1 MSWINF
7 KDQLPPEN
15 TPVLVVME
23 KPIYQGMYTAVLRE
37 DVMYEQPSL
46 AEINEPLSHH
56 VVNYAM
62 EDYRVWHLLPEMPAD
77 D

>member
-7 KDQLPPEN
+7 KDQMPPEN

-23 KPIYQGMYTAVLRE
+23 KPIYQGMYTAMLRE
-37 DVMYEQPSL
+37 GVMYEQVD
-46 AEINEPLSHH
+46 LSELCETVGYHFC
-56 VVNYAM
+56 NYAV
-62 EDYRVWHLLPEMPAD
+62 ENYRVWHLLPEMPAD